1 MWKHNFPLLFSSAP
15 LFLLMYVYFCHLQ
28 NEWVEWMNGICFH
41 FVDCL
46 YVWLSARDRHYMEVN
61 YEKQISFMWLYKWRY
76 DLTIFILYICDYAFL
91 ITNSTKLTSSSKS
104 SQKSSKE
111 LYREAAEILGITC
124 EFDESCRCIEC
135 QVN

>member
-1 MWKHNFPLLFSSAP
+1 MWKHNFPLFLSASLFFFFP
-15 LFLLMYVYFCHLQ
+15 PFYIFCHLQ

-41 FVDCL
+41 FVDDCCL
-46 YVWLSARDRHYMEVN
+46 RLFVWMYDWALDNMEVN
-61 YEKQISFMWLYKWRY
+61 YEIQIPFMWLYKW
-76 DLTIFILYICDYAFL
+76 LYLYAFFFFL
-91 ITNSTKLTSSSKS
+91 ITNSTKLTSSNKS